1 MSISA
6 QMVKELR
13 LKSSAGMMDCK
24 KALTETNGDMDAAI
38 DWLRKKGLAT
48 ASKKAG
54 RVASEGLIGIKL
66 DNKSGAIV
74 EVNSETDFVARN
86 EEFQTFVND
95 ICNIALENEA
105 DLNKILS
112 SNFPGSS
119 KNVQDTL
126 TDKIAKI
133 GENMSLRRAEM
144 LSVKSGA
151 VIGYIHN
158 SVKDDL
164 GKIGVLVA
172 LESNADASQLNK
184 LGKELAMHI
193 AATSPSSLSIEDLSS
208 ELVDRER
215 KVLIDQA
222 MSSGKPEEIAK
233 KMVEG
238 RLRKFYSEVVL
249 LEQIF
254 VIDGETKVSDVVNKF
269 SKEINEGIKINSF
282 IRFHLGEGIEKDTKN
297 FADEVADQLSD

>member
-1 MSISA
+1 
-6 QMVKELR
+6 
-13 LKSSAGMMDCK
+13 
-24 KALTETNGDMDAAI
+24 
-38 DWLRKKGLAT
+38 
-48 ASKKAG
+48 
-54 RVASEGLIGIKL
+54 
-66 DNKSGAIV
+66 
-74 EVNSETDFVARN
+74 
-86 EEFQTFVND
+86 
-95 ICNIALENEA
+95 
-105 DLNKILS
+105 
-112 SNFPGSS
+112 
-119 KNVQDTL
+119 
-126 TDKIAKI
+126 
-133 GENMSLRRAEM
+133 M
-144 LSVKSGA
+144 LSVTNGA

-233 KMVEG
+233 KIVEG

-249 LEQIF
+249 LEQMF
-254 VIDGETKVSDVVNKF
+254 VIDGETKVSDVIKKF
-269 SKEINEGIKINSF
+269 SKDINEDIKINSF
-282 IRFHLGEGIEKDTKN
+282 IRFNLGEGIEKDTKN
-297 FADEVADQLSD
+297 FADEVAEQLSD

>member
-1 MSISA
+1 
-6 QMVKELR
+6 
-13 LKSSAGMMDCK
+13 
-24 KALTETNGDMDAAI
+24 
-38 DWLRKKGLAT
+38 
-48 ASKKAG
+48 
-54 RVASEGLIGIKL
+54 
-66 DNKSGAIV
+66 
-74 EVNSETDFVARN
+74 
-86 EEFQTFVND
+86 
-95 ICNIALENEA
+95 
-105 DLNKILS
+105 
-112 SNFPGSS
+112 
-119 KNVQDTL
+119 
-126 TDKIAKI
+126 
-133 GENMSLRRAEM
+133 M
-144 LSVKSGA
+144 LSVTNGA

-254 VIDGETKVSDVVNKF
+254 VIDGETFNSKDNLYFNKMNPILD
-269 SKEINEGIKINSF
+269 SLNK
-282 IRFHLGEGIEKDTKN
+282 L
-297 FADEVADQLSD
+297 

>member
-66 DNKSGAIV
+66 NNKSGAIV

-86 EEFQTFVND
+86 EEFQIFVND

-144 LSVKSGA
+144 LSVTSGA

-269 SKEINEGIKINSF
+269 SKEINEEIKINSF
-282 IRFHLGEGIEKDTKN
+282 IRFNLGEGIEKDTKN

>member
-66 DNKSGAIV
+66 KNKSGAIV

-86 EEFQTFVND
+86 EEFQTLVND
-95 ICNIALENEA
+95 ICNIALENNA

-144 LSVKSGA
+144 LSVTNGA
-151 VIGYIHN
+151 VVGYIHN

-222 MSSGKPEEIAK
+222 CHLESLKRLQK
-233 KMVEG
+233 KW
-238 RLRKFYSEVVL
+238 L
-249 LEQIF
+249 
-254 VIDGETKVSDVVNKF
+254 KV
-269 SKEINEGIKINSF
+269 G
-282 IRFHLGEGIEKDTKN
+282 
-297 FADEVADQLSD
+297 

>member
-66 DNKSGAIV
+66 NNKSGAIV

-95 ICNIALENEA
+95 ISNIALENEA

-144 LSVKSGA
+144 LSVTNGA

-233 KMVEG
+233 KW
-238 RLRKFYSEVVL
+238 L
-249 LEQIF
+249 
-254 VIDGETKVSDVVNKF
+254 KV
-269 SKEINEGIKINSF
+269 G
-282 IRFHLGEGIEKDTKN
+282 
-297 FADEVADQLSD
+297 